1 MEVAMNTSN
10 STVVWSDLAQLADDA
25 IPLLDTALLIA
36 RDEYPDLDADA
47 CREQMAGHVRAINAK
62 LPTDRTL
69 AQSLQAINRHLFED
83 SGYAG
88 NHDDYFDPR
97 NSYLNEVLNRRL
109 GIPITLAV
117 IQMEVTRR
125 LGLDMDGISFPG
137 HFLVRVAAPDGLIV
151 LDPFNRGRPLAAE
164 ELRQR
169 ASEHLDGLMPDD
181 SQLLSI
187 LEPASHRDILTRML
201 QNLKAVYSE
210 RGEWDRVARTCDRA
224 LQLCPDRSS
233 ELRDRGMAYRALG
246 YHAGARADLTR
257 YLAMNPDGDDESEV
271 RDALIEAGAGRTR
284 LN

>member
-1 MEVAMNTSN
+1 MNTSN

>member
-1 MEVAMNTSN
+1 MNTRDAN
-10 STVVWSDLAQLADDA
+10 LTWNDLAQLADDA

-36 RDEYPDLDADA
+36 RDEYPDLDTEA
-47 CREQMAGHVRAINAK
+47 CREQMDAHVRAISAS
-62 LPTDRTL
+62 LPHERTL

-97 NSYLNEVLNRRL
+97 NSYLNEVLDRRL
-109 GIPITLAV
+109 GIPITLAL

-125 LGLDMDGISFPG
+125 LGLDMDGVSFPG
-137 HFLVRVAAPDGLIV
+137 HFLVRVAVQDGLIV
-151 LDPFNRGRPLAAE
+151 LDPFNRGRPLATE

-187 LEPASHRDILTRML
+187 LEPASHRDILNRML

-210 RGEWDRVARTCDRA
+210 RGEWDRVARTCARA
-224 LQLCPDRSS
+224 LQLCPGRSS

-246 YHAGARADLTR
+246 YDAGTRTDLTR
-257 YLAMNPDGDDESEV
+257 YLALNPDGDDSDEV
-271 RDALIEAGAGRTR
+271 RNALIEAGAGRTR